1 MSFIGKV
8 QIQVGSCEA
17 LVCPENV
24 EAYTLALQAASKVP
38 TVRQARAKALM
49 GGVSRKYPKF
59 KDGMS
64 TAEYVRA
71 FAMLNTTQTG
81 HGIQRGQFLSVADI
95 AREENRIKDFFEP
108 LSTLPQFASSDEVS
122 EEALA

>member
-71 FAMLNTTQTG
+71 FAMLNTTQ
-81 HGIQRGQFLSVADI
+81 RGQFLSVADI
-95 AREENRIKDFFEP
+95 AREEKAIAAFFAP
-108 LSTLPQFASSDEVS
+108 LSTTPQFAPSDEVL
-122 EEALA
+122 EEVLA